1 MEYDEARA
9 ALFVD
14 GQRRALEA
22 KPLALLHALLL
33 RGGAVASKPA
43 LIEAVWGNADHTS
56 AASLANAISKIRTAL
71 GEPGRA
77 LIEAVHG
84 SGYRINAPV
93 ETTACPSGAVLGLPL
108 RAGDAVPGRPDWNLA
123 SPMGAAQPG
132 RTWLARH
139 RESGAGLV
147 FKFADTQS
155 GLAALRR
162 LDETSGALLRVLGP
176 RPDLVAVEDRHFA
189 TSPFFIASPQ
199 RGADLAAWAVQHGG
213 LAALALDI
221 RLSMVIQIARTLA
234 AAHSAGVL
242 HDALHPGNVLV
253 TTDAD
258 GAPLVCLTDFSGA
271 APGHAG
277 PADAAPGASTAEGSH
292 DGSAAEGSRG
302 GSSAER
308 AQSGSTAERAQSGST
323 AERAQSGS
331 TAKRAQSGSSA
342 KRAQSA
348 RPTTP
353 PEVAGGAPATIASD
367 LYSLGV
373 LLYQLVVADLS
384 RKLTIGWEA
393 DVPDLLLRQDIAAA
407 AAGDPARRLTS
418 ASDLAVRLAT
428 LPARHQERRDRLE
441 AQHASAQLRARL
453 ERDRLRR
460 PWIAAASCSLVL
472 GASLAVGFGIR
483 ALHDRDEARRRAALA
498 QSVNTFLTVD
508 LLGRGD
514 PALSGKPDETL
525 MQAAAAAETQ
535 IDRRLAAEP
544 AEAGAIHLSLARA
557 YDSRSAYDAARRAY
571 GRAAALFDRA
581 PDAAAA
587 VIARFQLAAMEA
599 ASGQP
604 GSLARAR
611 ALVAQGGTRAA
622 ALAARRQEAAVWQHA
637 AQGALDMVEGN
648 ARAAQ
653 DSWRAAS
660 EAADRMPEIFDEA
673 SRLTMHR
680 QLATTYIR
688 LADWAPARALLT
700 QVQTRELALNGA
712 RHPDT
717 LQAEMELAEL
727 DIAQSRAEAGLA
739 ALDRLSPIVSAVFG
753 PEHRAT
759 LTLLSSRADALT
771 QLGRYDEVQAV
782 EMSIYRSAAAHEGRQ
797 SWAALGTLTNAAVAQ
812 CRAAKIELGLAT
824 SRDAYDGA
832 RAAFGAAHVLTQAA
846 AGNAAFC
853 LIMAGQ
859 TEQAARLLS
868 GIDAAAVSQMMMDAT
883 YAAELDLMRAAI
895 AFSAGDKT
903 GGAVLLHRVA
913 PALARPDADM
923 YMRDWMRRLGKEEG
937 VVF

>member
-1 MEYDEARA
+1 VEYDEARA
-9 ALFVD
+9 ALFVG

-56 AASLANAISKIRTAL
+56 AASLANAISKIRMAL

-77 LIEAVHG
+77 LIEVVHG

-93 ETTACPSGAVLGLPL
+93 QITACPSGAVFGLPL

-123 SPMGAAQPG
+123 SPMGTGQTG

-162 LDETSGALLRVLGP
+162 QDETSGALMRVLGP
-176 RPDLVAVEDRHFA
+176 RPDLMTVEDRHFA
-189 TSPFFIASPQ
+189 RSPFFIASPQ

-213 LAALALDI
+213 LAAMALTI
-221 RLSMVIQIARTLA
+221 RLGIVIQIARTLA

-253 TTDAD
+253 TTDSD
-258 GAPLVCLTDFSGA
+258 GAPLVCLMDFSGA
-271 APGHAG
+271 APDHAG
-277 PADAAPGASTAEGSH
+277 AADAVPGASTAEGS
-292 DGSAAEGSRG
+292 RG
-302 GSSAER
+302 GSIAER
-308 AQSGSTAERAQSGST
+308 AHG
-323 AERAQSGS
+323 
-331 TAKRAQSGSSA
+331 
-342 KRAQSA
+342 A

-418 ASDLAVRLAT
+418 ASELAMRLAK

-441 AQHASAQLRARL
+441 AQRASAQLRARL

-622 ALAARRQEAAVWQHA
+622 SLTARRQEAAVWQHA
-637 AQGALDMVEGN
+637 AQGALAMVEGK

-653 DSWRAAS
+653 ESWRAAS
-660 EAADRMPEIFDEA
+660 EAADRMPEIFDET

-739 ALDRLSPIVSAVFG
+739 ALDRLFPIVSAVFG

-832 RAAFGAAHVLTQAA
+832 KAAFGAAHVLTQAA

-853 LIMAGQ
+853 LILAGQ
-859 TEQAARLLS
+859 TGPAARLLS
-868 GIDAAAVSQMMMDAT
+868 GIDAAAVSEMMMDAT
-883 YAAELDLMRAAI
+883 YGAELDLMRAAI
-895 AFSAGDKT
+895 AFSAGDKA
-903 GGAVLLHRVA
+903 GGAVLLRRVA
-913 PALARPDADM
+913 PALARPDADG
-923 YMRDWMRRLGKEEG
+923 YMRDWMRRLREKEG
-937 VVF
+937 VLF